1 MKKAQRN
8 SATRQMRRVS
18 LFQKAA
24 EWRRQLDAGEV
35 ANQAEIARR
44 EGITRARVTQI
55 MDLMRLAPEIRERL
69 TTGASALENRGTEHR
84 IRLITRLRNTAE
96 QVDAFKHILPGIG
109 P

>member
-1 MKKAQRN
+1 
-8 SATRQMRRVS
+8 MRRVS

-44 EGITRARVTQI
+44 EGLTRARVTQI
-55 MDLMRLAPEIRERL
+55 MDLMRLSPEIREQL
-69 TTGASALENRGTEHR
+69 TTGASALENRVTEHR
-84 IRLITRLRNTAE
+84 IRRITRLKNAAE
-96 QVDAFKHILPGIG
+96 QVDAFKHILPGTG